1 METRE
6 GSLREGYGTVRT
18 ANTFSREKGL
28 STREVLDM
36 LLSESE
42 DELDQLESE
51 FESESEYSNC
61 SLDEDYIP
69 R

>member
-1 METRE
+1 
-6 GSLREGYGTVRT
+6 
-18 ANTFSREKGL
+18 
-28 STREVLDM
+28 M

-42 DELDQLESE
+42 DEVDQLESD